1 MYFEFAR
8 CGHGVKE
15 QARAGT
21 DFGTVVLVRVVLN
34 RVVDAIEQYLNAAH
48 IDRQ

>member
-15 QARAGT
+15 QARAGM
-21 DFGTVVLVRVVLN
+21 DLRTVVLVDVVPTTQIAMRDHMLG
-34 RVVDAIEQYLNAAH
+34 V
-48 IDRQ
+48 